1 LPRICQ
7 NTSNWELPDFSRNF
21 RAFLLDNCETNMA
34 KGDVKVNSDKGWLR
48 LVWTYQSK
56 RYFLTLGLPDNKT
69 NLKVAQS
76 RATQIQLDILSDNF
90 DLTLA
95 KYKPSPALQE
105 IKQLTL
111 TELFDRFKGFKEKQV
126 DARTL
131 EKYISVQIQLSE
143 VYSNVVVPD
152 PDALLTYLEKQGNGK
167 RLIKSKM
174 QMLSSCYKWGMEQ
187 QLVSSNPWEKLPS
200 YLRVPPQEAPRPFTS
215 DEVEKILTAF
225 ADNRYYSYLYD
236 YVFFLFGTG
245 VRLAEAIGLRWKYL
259 SADCTNVEIIQTISR
274 GVRKPPKTNRS
285 RQFRLSSD
293 VAEMLLKRRPENFD
307 PEDLVFPSLTGL
319 AIDDHNF
326 RNRAWVSILES
337 IEITYR
343 KPYSTRATFISHALA
358 SGMNPMTV
366 AQITGHDRVEV

>member
-1 LPRICQ
+1 
-7 NTSNWELPDFSRNF
+7 
-21 RAFLLDNCETNMA
+21 MA

-95 KYKPSPALQE
+95 KYKPTPALQE

-111 TELFDRFKGFKEKQV
+111 MELFERFKGFKEKQV

-131 EKYISVQIQLSE
+131 EKYISVQIQLCE
-143 VYSNVVVPD
+143 VYGNVVNPD
-152 PDALLTYLEKQGNGK
+152 PEAFLTYLEKQGNGK

-174 QMLSSCYKWGMEQ
+174 QMLASCYKWGMEQ

-215 DEVEKILTAF
+215 DEVNKILTAF
-225 ADNRYYSYLYD
+225 AGNRYYSYLYD

-259 SADCTNVEIIQTISR
+259 SSDCTNVEIIQTISR

-293 VAEMLLKRRPENFD
+293 VAEMLLKRRHESFN

-326 RNRAWVSILES
+326 RNRAWVAILSE
-337 IEITYR
+337 IEVTYR
-343 KPYSTRATFISHALA
+343 KPYSTRSTFISHALA

-366 AQITGHDRVEV
+366 AQITGHDLAVLYQHYAGVIESSPRTPNLFGVSKKGIKVL